1 MRCRTRLLTTTTRLT
16 RELRCRITLLCMT
29 DADDRHRLAVIV
41 VDGLETHSHQ
51 RVPSLPS
58 TRSNTRHVVS
68 SAWT

>member
-1 MRCRTRLLTTTTRLT
+1 
-16 RELRCRITLLCMT
+16 MT